1 MDTLPDLVWIKDPD
15 GLYLGSNE
23 RFGQFFGAPEH
34 DIVGKSDFDFVD
46 APLAEHFRKYDQRA
60 AEKGSSITVEEL
72 VRFASDGHQELLET
86 VKTPVFGDSGE
97 LIGVLGIGRDITERR
112 RVEEQIRYLSQAVE
126 QSPVLVVITDTEPKI
141 QYVNRAFEVT
151 SGYSEDEALGQN
163 PNFLSAGETP
173 ATTYEELWSALRDG
187 KSWEGEL
194 RNRKKNGELYWE
206 SAHIAPIVDASG
218 ETTHYLGI
226 KVDVTEQKQQS
237 EKILYQARF
246 DQLTELPNRLASL
259 ERLAQM
265 IAHDR
270 RRGGLTAVLFVDLD
284 DFKKVNDTLG
294 HGTGDKLLNKT
305 AGRLRDSL
313 RTEDTVGRLGG
324 DEFIV
329 LLGGLEL
336 TSDAIA
342 IHPDDGNSVGDLLRK
357 ADAAMYQAK
366 NKGRADYSL
375 FTSQLNVELQRRVTL
390 EQQMIGALKRG
401 EVAVFYQPQIDL
413 RNGRTVSVEAL
424 LRWDS
429 PKLGSISPVD
439 FIPIAE
445 RNGMIDA
452 LGLFVLEEAL
462 QWVSR
467 WRREIDPDFRVAV
480 NLSPRQFRSRTL
492 LEDIDGAIQRAGV
505 PPQALELE
513 ITEGVLMLEHARVDE
528 TLGHL
533 VERGISLSLDD
544 FGTGYSSLSYLR
556 NYPFDSLKIDRSF
569 TSDITDDPADRE
581 LVVAIITMARSLEL
595 RIIAEGVET
604 SEQET
609 ILKQFDCDLGQGY
622 LYSRPVPPEHI
633 GPEISS

>member
-1 MDTLPDLVWIKDPD
+1 M
-15 GLYLGSNE
+15 
-23 RFGQFFGAPEH
+23 
-34 DIVGKSDFDFVD
+34 
-46 APLAEHFRKYDQRA
+46 
-60 AEKGSSITVEEL
+60 
-72 VRFASDGHQELLET
+72 
-86 VKTPVFGDSGE
+86 
-97 LIGVLGIGRDITERR
+97 
-112 RVEEQIRYLSQAVE
+112 
-126 QSPVLVVITDTEPKI
+126 
-141 QYVNRAFEVT
+141 
-151 SGYSEDEALGQN
+151 
-163 PNFLSAGETP
+163 
-173 ATTYEELWSALRDG
+173 
-187 KSWEGEL
+187 
-194 RNRKKNGELYWE
+194 
-206 SAHIAPIVDASG
+206 
-218 ETTHYLGI
+218 
-226 KVDVTEQKQQS
+226 
-237 EKILYQARF
+237 
-246 DQLTELPNRLASL
+246 
-259 ERLAQM
+259 
-265 IAHDR
+265 
-270 RRGGLTAVLFVDLD
+270 DLD

-294 HGTGDKLLNKT
+294 HGTGDKLLIKA

-336 TSDAIA
+336 ASDAIAVATAILKRIEEPFLIDEHELLLTASIGIA

-401 EVAVFYQPQIDL
+401 EVAVFYQPQVDL

-445 RNGMIDA
+445 QNGMIDA

-513 ITEGVLMLEHARVDE
+513 ITEGVLMLEHARVGE
-528 TLGHL
+528 TLRSL
-533 VERGISLSLDD
+533 VEHGISLSLDD
-544 FGTGYSSLSYLR
+544 FGTGFSSLSYLR

-581 LVVAIITMARSLEL
+581 LVVAIITMAQSLGL

-609 ILKQFDCDLGQGY
+609 VLKQFDCDLGQGY

-633 GPEISS
+633 GPDISS